1 MRPSERLDWDD
12 LKLILALAEAGY
24 VNRAAE
30 KLRVDPTTIPRR
42 VRRLETRLG
51 VPLVERVKGGVVLTP
66 TADELVR
73 VARAAEGG
81 IDDALAAPL
90 AAPPVAGTVK
100 LSGTDFMLDL
110 LTDALVGL
118 SARFPD
124 LTVDLKPTNAFLS
137 LDRRETDVAIRQ
149 ADSPHEGLFG
159 RSLPG
164 IALGLYAAPG
174 LVEDRPGLPWL
185 SWTLPR
191 GVSEIEEM
199 ILARDPQARI
209 AARVDS
215 MKGQARLAAAGMG
228 RAFLPE
234 AYVASRPELSGL
246 VRLERVAT
254 YPAWVVTHSELRHV
268 PRVRE
273 VMAAVAKGLGR

>member
-42 VRRLETRLG
+42 IRRLEARLG
-51 VPLVERVKGGVVLTP
+51 VPLIERVKGGVVLTA
-66 TADELVR
+66 TADELVG

-90 AAPPVAGTVK
+90 AAPPVAGNVK

-110 LTDALVGL
+110 LTDALVDL
-118 SARFPD
+118 SKRFPN

-137 LDRRETDVAIRQ
+137 LERRETDVAIRQ

-159 RSLPG
+159 RALPE
-164 IALGLYAAPG
+164 IALGLYAPPAM
-174 LVEDRPGLPWL
+174 VEDRPGLPWL

-199 ILARDPQARI
+199 ILARDPEARI
-209 AARVDS
+209 VSRVDS
-215 MKGQARLAAAGMG
+215 MVVQARLAAAGLG
-228 RAFLPE
+228 RVFLPE
-234 AYVASRPELSGL
+234 AYVANRPDLSGL
-246 VRLERVAT
+246 VQLERVT
-254 YPAWVVTHSELRHV
+254 SYPAWVVTHSELRHV
-268 PRVRE
+268 PRVRA
-273 VMAAVAKGLGR
+273 VMAAVAKGLGG